1 MRVKITNRTF
11 TNQKYLT
18 MSESLIK
25 TVEDLNK
32 AVIELRLSHEKKDNE
47 AVAKIEAALNAY
59 EEKNQALVANLAAK
73 DNQIKEIEQKL
84 ISLTSVANYSND
96 NEVKNEIKSYE
107 DFLAKGFYQT
117 EKKYLRTDSFVAGG
131 VFVPTPQLSGII
143 KNIVE
148 ISNLRSFAKVRTM
161 GAKAETMAVR
171 TGTASAFMTGEGQA
185 SIDTQAK
192 YGDIRLE
199 AKKMT
204 AEYSISYE
212 QIQDSETVVD
222 LIAEMNAE
230 IGEQFALLEGSQ
242 FVNGS
247 GAGNNILGFMQ
258 HPDISSI
265 NSGDAS
271 NITFDSLIKVTGE
284 IKTGY
289 RPIYAFN
296 RKTLAALRLLKDPTN
311 RYIWESGNLGVDM
324 PSNINGVPYIIL
336 PDMPDIAA
344 NTFPIIYGDFSK
356 IMIGDRKAITVVR
369 DEATLATTNLIR
381 FVFHRRVGMV
391 VTNPEAFKKIKIS
404 NS

>member
-1 MRVKITNRTF
+1 
-11 TNQKYLT
+11 
-18 MSESLIK
+18 MSNELIK
-25 TVEDLNK
+25 TVQDLNE
-32 AVIELRLSHEKKDNE
+32 AVVHLRNSHEKKEQE
-47 AVAKIEAALNAY
+47 AVAKIQTALDAY
-59 EEKNQALVANLAAK
+59 EQKNQDLLTRLATK
-73 DNQIKEIEQKL
+73 DSQIKEIEEKL
-84 ISLTSVANYSND
+84 IAITSPANYN
-96 NEVKNEIKSYE
+96 NANAEVKAEVKSYE
-107 DFLAKGFYQT
+107 DFLVGGFQNT
-117 EKKYLRTDSFVAGG
+117 EKKYLRTDSFTSGG
-131 VFVPTPQLSGII
+131 VFVPTVQLAGII

-148 ISNLRSFAKVRTM
+148 VSNLRPFVKVRTM

-171 TGTASAFMTGEGQA
+171 TGTATANMTREGQSA
-185 SIDTQAK
+185 VDTQAK
-192 YGDIRLE
+192 YGDLRLE

-204 AEYSISYE
+204 AKYEISNE
-212 QIQDSETVVD
+212 QIQDSENVVD

-230 IGEQFALLEGSQ
+230 IGEQFGYLEGAQ

-258 HPDISSI
+258 HPDIDFI

-271 NITFDSLIKVTGE
+271 NITFEPLIKVIGE

-289 RPIYAFN
+289 KPVYAFN

-324 PSNINGVPYIIL
+324 PSNINGIPYVIM

-344 NTFPIIYGDFSK
+344 NTFPIIFGDFSK
-356 IMIGDRKAITVVR
+356 IMVGDRKGITVIR
-369 DEATLATTNLIR
+369 NETSLDEEGIVR
-381 FVFHRRVGMV
+381 FVYHRRVGMV